1 MIKSEAALWL
11 IRQQVYLP
19 HDEADLTGTFKYGT
33 RAAFESLAKARIIF
47 TEEQH
52 PDHPSLMRVALP
64 PGARLVSCE
73 ENINWAL
80 VEKAG
85 KPVAYVSCAL
95 TAKEEVEYWYI
106 IAPDSPDSPAR
117 TEQDRRPG
125 RDSRRRGIDVGDA
138 IEDGFDSLIDFF
150 RFW

>member
-19 HDEADLTGTFKYGT
+19 YDKTDLSGNFKYGT
-33 RAAFESLAKARIIF
+33 LAAFESLAKARIIF

-64 PGARLVSCE
+64 PGARLVSCV
-73 ENINWAL
+73 ENANWAL
-80 VEKAG
+80 VEKAD
-85 KPVAYVSCAL
+85 KPVAYVSCAI
-95 TAKEEVEYWYI
+95 TAQEVEYWYI
-106 IAPDSPDSPAR
+106 IAPDSPHSPAR
-117 TEQDRRPG
+117 TRQDRRPG
-125 RDSRRRGIDVGDA
+125 RDSRRSDTDVGDA